1 MTKRQYVFLFLE
13 KLLEMHTMHPEIKD
27 VIAWL
32 SSDKWWFSPYR
43 WVKHPVIE
51 WIRNVFGKNSPDHFF
66 NMEYESVNVISYRF
80 PFIRLLNSLWELYYI
95 HHNMLWDDTLYTSF
109 MVPKEMIIE
118 KSQRD
123 IYLRK

>member
-1 MTKRQYVFLFLE
+1 
-13 KLLEMHTMHPEIKD
+13 
-27 VIAWL
+27 
-32 SSDKWWFSPYR
+32 
-43 WVKHPVIE
+43 
-51 WIRNVFGKNSPDHFF
+51 
-66 NMEYESVNVISYRF
+66 MEYESVNVISYRF

-118 KSQRD
+118 KSQID